1 MRRKSLW
8 LVVAAVVAIAGW
20 LAWERRA
27 QIAEAMGGRVT
38 ARDSLQAPGA
48 DPAAAGPA
56 SADGGNES
64 PGAAAPDDSSPA
76 QRADESAPAAEA
88 GSGMATARAPGA
100 PALTPAQ
107 ARERMRERQRLQDCE
122 RVVHATSPDSASAR
136 ERREWRWLPPEQ
148 VALEQVGLREA
159 AARVGQGCPPRPA
172 TPEARRRQQADM
184 AADLAAAAAAGDL
197 EARLRSWRYQD
208 SKTDGGREA
217 LRALLYDVLLSGDAE
232 LIAQIGEFQWQ
243 VNPSRQTTA
252 EDLVPHG
259 ELWRLVGCDLGARC
273 SRGSPALDRL
283 CLSTSTAACAA
294 PSVAAAL
301 QGLLPAW
308 QFQLLQQRR
317 AELLARI
324 RNGQIAGILDPP
336 RQPAPGGG

>member
-1 MRRKSLW
+1 MSRRLLW
-8 LVVAAVVAIAGW
+8 MVIAAVLVAMGW
-20 LAWERRA
+20 LGWERRA
-27 QIAEAMGGRVT
+27 QIADALAWRFS
-38 ARDSLQAPGA
+38 ARESQAPAA

-56 SADGGNES
+56 SAADGTIS
-64 PGAAAPDDSSPA
+64 PIAAAPGDSPPKQA
-76 QRADESAPAAEA
+76 NDESAPAAVA
-88 GSGMATARAPGA
+88 DSRTATPGA

-122 RVVHATSPDSASAR
+122 RVVHATSPDSAAAR

-159 AARVGQGCPPRPA
+159 AARVGQGCPPRPL
-172 TPEARRRQQADM
+172 TPEARRRQEVDM

-259 ELWRLVGCDLGARC
+259 ELWRLVGCDLGAPC
-273 SRGSPALDRL
+273 GRGSPALDRL

-308 QFQLLQQRR
+308 QFRLLQQRR
-317 AELLARI
+317 TELLARI
-324 RNGQIAGILDPP
+324 RSGQVAGILDPP
-336 RQPAPGGG
+336 GQPAPGGG

>member
-1 MRRKSLW
+1 
-8 LVVAAVVAIAGW
+8 
-20 LAWERRA
+20 
-27 QIAEAMGGRVT
+27 
-38 ARDSLQAPGA
+38 
-48 DPAAAGPA
+48 
-56 SADGGNES
+56 
-64 PGAAAPDDSSPA
+64 
-76 QRADESAPAAEA
+76 
-88 GSGMATARAPGA
+88 
-100 PALTPAQ
+100 
-107 ARERMRERQRLQDCE
+107 
-122 RVVHATSPDSASAR
+122 
-136 ERREWRWLPPEQ
+136 
-148 VALEQVGLREA
+148 
-159 AARVGQGCPPRPA
+159 
-172 TPEARRRQQADM
+172 M

-259 ELWRLVGCDLGARC
+259 ELWRLVGCDLGAPC
-273 SRGSPALDRL
+273 GRGSPALDRL

-308 QFQLLQQRR
+308 QFRLLQQRR
-317 AELLARI
+317 TELLARI
-324 RNGQIAGILDPP
+324 RSGQVAGILDPP
-336 RQPAPGGG
+336 GQPAPGGG